1 MNIALYI
8 IFSLI
13 IIILVTKI
21 YMLKKSLKEIER
33 LLDKILKDD
42 TNNLITTSSS
52 DKDIKNLIIFLN
64 KELRELRK
72 QKLQYE
78 AGNQE
83 LKKNITNISHDLRTP
98 LTAINGYVDL
108 LEKEELVESQKEY
121 LSVVKKKVNE
131 LTELTSQLFDFS
143 KTMDSNI
150 QINKENCCINEILEE
165 TLSSYYAV
173 LKEQNI
179 APNILICKE
188 KVYKTINKISLI
200 RIFENILSNVLK
212 YSEGDLNVKLK
223 ENGLIVFS
231 NKANEL
237 DETTVQKIFDRYFT
251 VENAQQSTGIGLS
264 IAKQLVELNGGNIV
278 AKYAKGNL
286 IIEIRLV

>member
-21 YMLKKSLKEIER
+21 YMLKKSLKEIESS
-33 LLDKILKDD
+33 LDKILKSD

-64 KELRELRK
+64 KELKELRK

-212 YSEGDLNVKLK
+212 YSDGDLNVKLK

-251 VENAQQSTGIGLS
+251 VENAQRSTGIGLS

>member
-1 MNIALYI
+1 MDIALYI
-8 IFSLI
+8 IFFLI
-13 IIILVTKI
+13 IIILVAKI
-21 YMLKKSLKEIER
+21 YILKKSLKEIESS
-33 LLDKILKDD
+33 LDKILKSD

-64 KELRELRK
+64 KELKELRK

-98 LTAINGYVDL
+98 LTAINGYIDL
-108 LEKEELVESQKEY
+108 LEKEKINGSQKKY
-121 LSVVKKKVNE
+121 LNILKKKANE

-143 KTMDSNI
+143 KTIDFNI
-150 QINKENCCINEILEE
+150 QINKERCCINEILEE

-173 LKEQNI
+173 FKEQNI
-179 APNILICKE
+179 VLNILICKE
-188 KVYKTINKISLI
+188 KIYKMINKISLI

-212 YSEGDLNVKLK
+212 YSDGDLNVELK
-223 ENGLIVFS
+223 ENGLIIFS
-231 NKANEL
+231 NKANKL

-251 VENAQQSTGIGLS
+251 VENANKSTGIGLS
-264 IAKQLVELNGGNIV
+264 IAKQLVELNNGTII
-278 AKYAKGNL
+278 AKYIKENL
-286 IIEIRLV
+286 IIEIQFV

>member
-1 MNIALYI
+1 MDIALYI
-8 IFSLI
+8 IFFLI
-13 IIILVTKI
+13 LVILVTKI
-21 YMLKKSLKEIER
+21 YMLKKSLKEIESS
-33 LLDKILKDD
+33 LDKILKSD

-64 KELRELRK
+64 KELKELRK

-264 IAKQLVELNGGNIV
+264 IAKQLVELNGGTII
-278 AKYAKGNL
+278 AKYIKENL
-286 IIEIRLV
+286 IIEIQL

>member
-1 MNIALYI
+1 MDIALYI
-8 IFSLI
+8 IFFLI
-13 IIILVTKI
+13 IIILVAKI
-21 YMLKKSLKEIER
+21 YILKKSLKEIESS
-33 LLDKILKDD
+33 LDKIVKSD

-64 KELRELRK
+64 KELKELRK

-212 YSEGDLNVKLK
+212 YSDGDLNVKLK

-251 VENAQQSTGIGLS
+251 VENAQRSTGIGLS

>member
-21 YMLKKSLKEIER
+21 YMLKKSLKEIESS
-33 LLDKILKDD
+33 LDKILKSD

-64 KELRELRK
+64 KELKELRK

-212 YSEGDLNVKLK
+212 YSDGDLNVKLK

-264 IAKQLVELNGGNIV
+264 IAKQLVELNGGTII
-278 AKYAKGNL
+278 AKYIKENL
-286 IIEIRLV
+286 IIEIQL

>member
-21 YMLKKSLKEIER
+21 YMLKKSLKEIESS
-33 LLDKILKDD
+33 LDKILKSD

-64 KELRELRK
+64 KELKELRK

-264 IAKQLVELNGGNIV
+264 IAKQLVELNGGTII
-278 AKYAKGNL
+278 AKYIKENL
-286 IIEIRLV
+286 IIEIQL

>member
-21 YMLKKSLKEIER
+21 YMLKKSLKEIESS
-33 LLDKILKDD
+33 LDKILKSD

-64 KELRELRK
+64 KELKELRK

-78 AGNQE
+78 AGNRE
-83 LKKNITNISHDLRTP
+83 LKNNITNISHDLRTP

-108 LEKEELVESQKEY
+108 LEREELVESQKEY
-121 LSVVKKKVNE
+121 LGILKKKVNE

-212 YSEGDLNVKLK
+212 YSDGDLNVKLK

-251 VENAQQSTGIGLS
+251 VENAQRSTGIGLS
-264 IAKQLVELNGGNIV
+264 IAKQLVELN
-278 AKYAKGNL
+278 
-286 IIEIRLV
+286 

>member
-64 KELRELRK
+64 KELKELRK

-212 YSEGDLNVKLK
+212 YSDGDLNVELK
-223 ENGLIVFS
+223 ENGLIIFS
-231 NKANEL
+231 NKANKL

-251 VENAQQSTGIGLS
+251 VENANKSTGIGLS
-264 IAKQLVELNGGNIV
+264 IAKQLVELNGGTII
-278 AKYAKGNL
+278 AKYIKENL
-286 IIEIRLV
+286 IIEIQL

>member
-21 YMLKKSLKEIER
+21 YMLKKSLKEIESS
-33 LLDKILKDD
+33 LDKILKSD

-64 KELRELRK
+64 KELKELRK

-121 LSVVKKKVNE
+121 LSIVKKKVNE

-212 YSEGDLNVKLK
+212 YSDGDLNVKLK

-251 VENAQQSTGIGLS
+251 VENAQRSTGIGLS
-264 IAKQLVELNGGNIV
+264 IAKQLVELNGGNIT
-278 AKYAKGNL
+278 AKYIAKKL
-286 IIEIRLV
+286 VIEIMLQ

>member
-21 YMLKKSLKEIER
+21 YMLKKSLKEIESS
-33 LLDKILKDD
+33 LDKILKSD

-64 KELRELRK
+64 KELKELRK

-121 LSVVKKKVNE
+121 LSIVKKKVNE

-212 YSEGDLNVKLK
+212 YSDGDLNVKLK

-278 AKYAKGNL
+278 GRYAKGNL

>member
-1 MNIALYI
+1 MDIALYI
-8 IFSLI
+8 IFFLI
-13 IIILVTKI
+13 IIILVAKI
-21 YMLKKSLKEIER
+21 YILKKSLKEIESS
-33 LLDKILKDD
+33 LDKILKSD

-64 KELRELRK
+64 KELKELRK

-212 YSEGDLNVKLK
+212 YSDGDLNVKLK

-251 VENAQQSTGIGLS
+251 VENAQRSTGIGLS
-264 IAKQLVELNGGNIV
+264 IAKQLVELNGGTII
-278 AKYAKGNL
+278 AKYIKENL
-286 IIEIRLV
+286 IIEIQL

>member
-21 YMLKKSLKEIER
+21 YMLKKSLKEIESS
-33 LLDKILKDD
+33 LDKILKSD

-64 KELRELRK
+64 KELKELRK

-121 LSVVKKKVNE
+121 LSIVKKKVNE

-212 YSEGDLNVKLK
+212 YSDGDLNVKLK

-251 VENAQQSTGIGLS
+251 VENAQRSTGIGLS